1 MTSPEVIFTICRRT
15 TASPYYILKSLLFG
29 KRLHW
34 LPVKFRIDFKILLT
48 YMAINGLAPFYLQ
61 ERINLN
67 EASHVNTSYAP
78 TVMDCY

>member
-1 MTSPEVIFTICRRT
+1 MRHKERDSGGRFFLLLLLCHHIG
-15 TASPYYILKSLLFG
+15 LLFG
-29 KRLHW
+29 KRLQW
-34 LPVKFRIDFKILLT
+34 LPFKFRIDFKILLT

-67 EASHVNTSYAP
+67 EASHVSTSYAP